1 MTRREPK
8 GSPSKT
14 QTTIRKGVSASRH
27 SYGDGFDLCGRFQ
40 TVTDNQTTIPNVAE
54 ILAGVL
60 RNMEPKLQPFLLA
73 KLERLAAQRY
83 RTWASDHPDQ
93 SVKEGLLACADREE
107 EIATRVE
114 SLVPDASAIQDK
126 LLSDH
131 PELLDLNR
139 TLFEGR
145 PLKVQFAMQA
155 EGERAGAAAWR
166 AYAAGASDPSVREL
180 LQSCSA
186 LEQANADFLQTLL

>member
-1 MTRREPK
+1 MPDD
-8 GSPSKT
+8 
-14 QTTIRKGVSASRH
+14 QT
-27 SYGDGFDLCGRFQ
+27 
-40 TVTDNQTTIPNVAE
+40 NIPNVAE

-60 RNMEPKLQPFLLA
+60 RSIEPNLQPFLLA

-83 RTWASDHPDQ
+83 RTWANDHPDPAA
-93 SVKEGLLACADREE
+93 KEGLLACADRED
-107 EIATRVE
+107 EIARRVE
-114 SLVPDASAIQDK
+114 SLEPNVSAIQGK
-126 LLSDH
+126 LLADH

-155 EGERAGAAAWR
+155 DGERAGAAAWK
-166 AYAAGASDPSVREL
+166 AYAAAASDPSVREL
-180 LQSCSA
+180 LQSCSP

>member
-1 MTRREPK
+1 MTDSEIA
-8 GSPSKT
+8 T
-14 QTTIRKGVSASRH
+14 
-27 SYGDGFDLCGRFQ
+27 
-40 TVTDNQTTIPNVAE
+40 PNVAE

-60 RNMEPKLQPFLLA
+60 RKIEPNLQPLLLA

-83 RTWASDHPDQ
+83 RTWASDHPDPAA
-93 SVKEGLLACADREE
+93 KEGLLACADREV
-107 EIATRVE
+107 EIARRVE
-114 SLVPDASAIQDK
+114 SLEPNASAIQAR
-126 LLSDH
+126 LLSNN

-166 AYAAGASDPSVREL
+166 AYAAAASDPSVRESL
-180 LQSCSA
+180 RSCSP

>member
-1 MTRREPK
+1 M
-8 GSPSKT
+8 
-14 QTTIRKGVSASRH
+14 SRM
-27 SYGDGFDLCGRFQ
+27 
-40 TVTDNQTTIPNVAE
+40 TDNECSIPNVAE

-60 RNMEPKLQPFLLA
+60 RNIEPKLQPFLLA

-93 SVKEGLLACADREE
+93 TVKEGLLACAGREE

-114 SLVPDASAIQDK
+114 SLEPNASAIQAK

-155 EGERAGAAAWR
+155 GGERAGAAAWR
-166 AYAAGASDPSVREL
+166 AYAAGASDPSVQEL
-180 LQSCSA
+180 LRSCSS
-186 LEQANADFLQTLL
+186 LEQQNADFLQTLL

>member
-1 MTRREPK
+1 MTK
-8 GSPSKT
+8 D
-14 QTTIRKGVSASRH
+14 QT
-27 SYGDGFDLCGRFQ
+27 
-40 TVTDNQTTIPNVAE
+40 NIPNLEE

-60 RNMEPKLQPFLLA
+60 RKIEPNLQPFLLA

-83 RTWASDHPDQ
+83 RTWASDHSDPAA
-93 SVKEGLLACADREE
+93 KEGLLACADREK
-107 EIATRVE
+107 EIARRVE
-114 SLVPDASAIQDK
+114 SLVPEAAAIQDK
-126 LLSDH
+126 LLSDY

-155 EGERAGAAAWR
+155 DGERAGAAAWR
-166 AYAAGASDPSVREL
+166 AYAADASDPSAQEL
-180 LQSCSA
+180 LQSCSP

>member
-1 MTRREPK
+1 MTDSER
-8 GSPSKT
+8 
-14 QTTIRKGVSASRH
+14 
-27 SYGDGFDLCGRFQ
+27 
-40 TVTDNQTTIPNVAE
+40 NIPNIAE

-60 RNMEPKLQPFLLA
+60 RNIDPKLQPMLLA
-73 KLERLAAQRY
+73 KLERLAARRY
-83 RTWASDHPDQ
+83 RAWASDHPDQ

-107 EIATRVE
+107 EIARRVE
-114 SLVPDASAIQDK
+114 SLEPNASAIQDK
-126 LLSDH
+126 LLSGN
-131 PELLDLNR
+131 PALLDLNR

-166 AYAAGASDPSVREL
+166 AYAAAAADPSAREL
-180 LQSCSA
+180 LQSCSP

>member
-1 MTRREPK
+1 MTDD
-8 GSPSKT
+8 
-14 QTTIRKGVSASRH
+14 QT
-27 SYGDGFDLCGRFQ
+27 
-40 TVTDNQTTIPNVAE
+40 NIPNVAE

-60 RNMEPKLQPFLLA
+60 RNIDPKLQPLLLA

-83 RTWASDHPDQ
+83 RTWASDRSDPAA
-93 SVKEGLLACADREE
+93 KEGLLACADREE
-107 EIATRVE
+107 EIARRVE
-114 SLVPDASAIQDK
+114 SLEPNASAIQAK

-155 EGERAGAAAWR
+155 DGERAGAAAWR
-166 AYAAGASDPSVREL
+166 AYAGASDPSVKEVL
-180 LQSCSA
+180 LSCSP
-186 LEQANADFLQTLL
+186 LEQQNADFLQTLL

>member
-1 MTRREPK
+1 MTFNK
-8 GSPSKT
+8 GS
-14 QTTIRKGVSASRH
+14 
-27 SYGDGFDLCGRFQ
+27 
-40 TVTDNQTTIPNVAE
+40 IPNIVE
-54 ILAGVL
+54 ILGGVL
-60 RNMEPKLQPFLLA
+60 PNIDLKLQPLLLA

-83 RTWASDHPDQ
+83 RSWASDHLDQ

-107 EIATRVE
+107 EIAKRVE
-114 SLVPDASAIQDK
+114 SLEPNAPAIQDK

-145 PLKVQFAMQA
+145 PLKIQFAMQA
-155 EGERAGAAAWR
+155 DGERAGAAAWK
-166 AYAAGASDPSVREL
+166 AYAAAASDPSAQEL